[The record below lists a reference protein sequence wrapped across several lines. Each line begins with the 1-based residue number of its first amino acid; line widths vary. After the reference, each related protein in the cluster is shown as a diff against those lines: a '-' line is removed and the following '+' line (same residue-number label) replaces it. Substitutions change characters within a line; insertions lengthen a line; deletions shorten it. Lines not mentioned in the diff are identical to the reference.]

1 MLSKLELEVSFDV
14 VDEMACNL
22 IEEYALH
29 ISMDHELTFYEL
41 FFDSKY
47 LTRLKKIRS
56 EFTVNI
62 YIDQS
67 GVVLNKI
74 LILNAILV
82 HYVD

>member
-1 MLSKLELEVSFDV
+1 MVVVLSKLELEVSFDV

-41 FFDSKY
+41 FS
-47 LTRLKKIRS
+47 IR
-56 EFTVNI
+56 NI
-62 YIDQS
+62 FKFNASQKDPIGIHQS
-67 GVVLNKI
+67 GVVLNKVFI
-74 LILNAILV
+74 SNAILV

>member
-1 MLSKLELEVSFDV
+1 MVVVLSKLELEVSFDV

-47 LTRLKKIRS
+47 FQVQRISKRSDRNTPIRS
-56 EFTVNI
+56 SFE
-62 YIDQS
+62 
-67 GVVLNKI
+67 
-74 LILNAILV
+74 
-82 HYVD
+82 